1 MINIR
6 NVTLKPSGGSD
17 EGQKDE
23 ELTQKEVR
31 KYGSLKDKAHL
42 GVAQKEGA
50 DRYAD
55 KERWDW
61 QHKGIHR
68 GFCFMASNL
77 WWLIRVWSQ
86 NFLPA
91 ALTDQTP
98 TNWLSQDYHMS
109 FH

>member
-6 NVTLKPSGGSD
+6 NVTLKPSGGSE

-23 ELTQKEVR
+23 ELTQKEEVR

-55 KERWDW
+55 KER
-61 QHKGIHR
+61 
-68 GFCFMASNL
+68 
-77 WWLIRVWSQ
+77 
-86 NFLPA
+86 
-91 ALTDQTP
+91 
-98 TNWLSQDYHMS
+98 
-109 FH
+109 